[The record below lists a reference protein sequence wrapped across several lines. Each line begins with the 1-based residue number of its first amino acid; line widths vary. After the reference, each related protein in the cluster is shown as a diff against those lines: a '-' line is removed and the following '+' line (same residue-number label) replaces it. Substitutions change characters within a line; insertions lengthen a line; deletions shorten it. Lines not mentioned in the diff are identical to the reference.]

1 VSIYYVPVDYWPFW
15 PLPKEGKMKEFKK
28 SQFLSELYMV
38 VGALNCDSSRRN
50 NPDDDYFEK
59 YLAFTK
65 MEECGL
71 TEKSHGWLD
80 GKGYAKKCPITTA
93 VLFLAHMMRR
103 QDTVPMES
111 VMANAMIL
119 LEYTEAAWEEYEVLL
134 KRHLEAKAA
143 LLAGLHSIAAEE
155 SARAGLN

>member
-1 VSIYYVPVDYWPFW
+1 
-15 PLPKEGKMKEFKK
+15 
-28 SQFLSELYMV
+28 
-38 VGALNCDSSRRN
+38 
-50 NPDDDYFEK
+50 
-59 YLAFTK
+59 
-65 MEECGL
+65 
-71 TEKSHGWLD
+71 
-80 GKGYAKKCPITTA
+80 
-93 VLFLAHMMRR
+93 MMRR

-143 LLAGLHSIAAEE
+143 LLAVLHSIAAEE